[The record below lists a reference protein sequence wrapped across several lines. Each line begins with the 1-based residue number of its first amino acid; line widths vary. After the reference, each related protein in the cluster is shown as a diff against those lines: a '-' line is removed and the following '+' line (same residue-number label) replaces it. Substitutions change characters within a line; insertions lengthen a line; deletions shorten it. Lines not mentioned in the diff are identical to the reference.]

1 VQSHVLMFH
10 YMHMLSHTSSFMIF
24 APSTWRTYLSTTAS
38 APGYV
43 NTSTFGC
50 IGSTSTSTCAATST
64 PRRTGSTLTTMC
76 TATTRLPVAQ
86 LYFSYVVHR
95 DYSTPGRTSST
106 SAMLCATTTHFTATP
121 TLPRLRRCR
130 CFRPATYQGEYPR

>member
-24 APSTWRTYLSTTAS
+24 APSTWRTYVSTTTS

-50 IGSTSTSTCAATST
+50 IGSTSTSPCAATST

-76 TATTRLPVAQ
+76 TATTRLPVAPALLQ
-86 LYFSYVVHR
+86 LCCAPRLLDSWSHQLHFSYAMRHN
-95 DYSTPGRTSST
+95 YSFHGNTDST
-106 SAMLCATTTHFTATP
+106 STTSLSVF
-121 TLPRLRRCR
+121 
-130 CFRPATYQGEYPR
+130 